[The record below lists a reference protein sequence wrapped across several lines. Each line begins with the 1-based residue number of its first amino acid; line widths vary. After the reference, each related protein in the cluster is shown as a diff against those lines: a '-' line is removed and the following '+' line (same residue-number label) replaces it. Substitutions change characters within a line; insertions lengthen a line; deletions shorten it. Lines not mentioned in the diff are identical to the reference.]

1 MAIKSFRKDY
11 RTQLSAN
18 FKSNEFACKGKGCC
32 SKVLIDEKLVKYLQQ
47 IRNHFG
53 KPITIN
59 SAYRCQKHNKAVGGS
74 SGSYHTVGQAA
85 DIVVSG
91 VKPAEVAKY
100 AETIGI
106 LGIGLYESK
115 DGNFVHI
122 DTRTKKSFWYG
133 HSQVKRTTFGGD
145 NPIRAWQTA
154 AKADGYAIQITGE
167 WDNISNSVAKNAI
180 CKKQLIGYKNR
191 NLTKIVQ
198 KSVGVK
204 ADGKFGKST
213 KAAVI
218 EWQNLVGL
226 NPDGVVGYNTW
237 RKILGV

>member
-1 MAIKSFRKDY
+1 MAVKEYRKDY

-18 FKSNEFACKGKGCC
+18 FKVNEFSCKGKGCC
-32 SKVLIDEKLVKYLQQ
+32 SKVLIDEKLVNYLQK

-59 SAYRCQKHNKAVGGS
+59 SGYRCAKHNKAVGGAS
-74 SGSYHTVGQAA
+74 SSNHTKGMAA
-85 DIVVSG
+85 DIVVDG

-106 LGIGLYESK
+106 LGIGLYEAK

-122 DTRTKKSFWYG
+122 DTRTSKSFWYG
-133 HSQVKRTTFGGD
+133 QSQVKRTTFGGE

-154 AKADGYAIQITGE
+154 AKADGYAVQISGT
-167 WDNISNSVAKNAI
+167 WDSVSNSIAKSAI

-198 KSVGVK
+198 KAVGVE
-204 ADGKFGKST
+204 ADGKFGKGT
-213 KAAVI
+213 KDAVI
-218 EWQNLVGL
+218 KWQKLMGL
-226 NPDGVVGYNTW
+226 SADGVVGYNTW